1 MSARDPF
8 FNFESVVRDHLRG
21 ELFATGADVDAWFKL
36 PTIQTGNV
44 TFPSWPK
51 PKVLAITN
59 AGDKERIQ
67 SRIVEHIRWAPARER
82 EALLE
87 WSARTTYIHHNSEE
101 TRNLAFWWIYRG
113 RNR

>member
-36 PTIQTGNV
+36 PTIQTGNI
-44 TFPSWPK
+44 TYPSWRPYK
-51 PKVLAITN
+51 GCIITN

-82 EALLE
+82 EALRR
-87 WSARTTYIHHNSEE
+87 ANS
-101 TRNLAFWWIYRG
+101 LAG
-113 RNR
+113 RRLC